1 MCSKNTKQIE
11 KDLKGLREGIKCLK
25 NTKQTKKR
33 PKGVEGR
40 DKVLEKHT
48 TNI

>member
-1 MCSKNTKQIE
+1 
-11 KDLKGLREGIKCLK
+11 LREGIKCLK